1 MSVSTAFPTVITNI
15 ITALQNAA
23 SLTAVRIFDG
33 AEIDFSW
40 PGDAVAIG
48 HDGSFGD
55 VEMQVAQV
63 TNTPFAFTD
72 LHQEEG
78 AISCSLW
85 SQDGSSDL
93 TARRVRAFALMSAV
107 DTVIRQDPTF
117 SGACLYSILTT
128 NAVSYRQTEF
138 GAAVVIDFSISYQAQ
153 S

>member
-1 MSVSTAFPTVITNI
+1 MSVSTAFPTVIQNI

-23 SLTAVRIFDG
+23 SLTGVRIFDG

-85 SQDGSSDL
+85 SQDGSGNL

-107 DTVIRQDPTF
+107 DTVIRQDPTL

>member
-1 MSVSTAFPTVITNI
+1 MSVSTAFPTVIQNI

-23 SLTAVRIFDG
+23 SLTGVRIFDG

-85 SQDGSSDL
+85 SQDGSGNL